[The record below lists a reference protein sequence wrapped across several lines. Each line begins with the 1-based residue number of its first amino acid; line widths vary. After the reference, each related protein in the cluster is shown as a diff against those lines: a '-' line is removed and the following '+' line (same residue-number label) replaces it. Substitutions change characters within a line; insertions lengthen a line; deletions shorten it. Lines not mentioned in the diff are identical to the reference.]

1 MTRDPHESFWTY
13 KAPAP
18 PADAPCGMPRDQWEQ
33 LSPGMR
39 REIQRDWDRRQAKA
53 QGAEQ

>member
-1 MTRDPHESFWTY
+1 MTRDPHDTFWTY

-18 PADAPCGMPRDQWEQ
+18 PTDAPCGMPRDQWEQ

-39 REIQRDWDRRQAKA
+39 REIQRDWDKRQAKA
-53 QGAEQ
+53 GAA